1 MCQRLSVCQ
10 RFGPPPS
17 APQSAPFL
25 AVFLADDQPF
35 LAVYAVTGREI
46 EGVSGGY
53 YSDGQAVEPSAA
65 ALDDELAER
74 LCMVT
79 SALMHGRSDADADD
93 DDDDDRPG
101 GVAVTT
107 Q

>member
-1 MCQRLSVCQ
+1 M
-10 RFGPPPS
+10 
-17 APQSAPFL
+17 
-25 AVFLADDQPF
+25 
-35 LAVYAVTGREI
+35 YAVTGREI

-79 SALMHGRSDADADD
+79 SALMHAGRSDADADD
-93 DDDDDRPG
+93 RPG
-101 GVAVTT
+101 GAAVTT